1 MRNLLLTTAL
11 TIGTLGCGSEQSSL
25 EFSCD
30 AALPNVQC
38 SPLYEPTFNRLHERL
53 FEKKCALAGGACHA
67 ATGAQGG
74 LVLEGDADEVYE
86 TLMSDD
92 KWLKPQALGCGSIY
106 DRLHRQPGDSKLMPP
121 GAPLQASELC
131 ALNQWL
137 AAELLVR
144 RRSS

>member
-1 MRNLLLTTAL
+1 MTESMRNLLLTTAL
-11 TIGTLGCGSEQSSL
+11 TIGTLGCGSEPPPDGP
-25 EFSCD
+25 SCD
-30 AALPNVQC
+30 AALPDVQC
-38 SPLYEPTFNRLHERL
+38 SPLYEPTFNKLHERL

-74 LVLEGDADEVYE
+74 LVLEGDADEVYAIL
-86 TLMSDD
+86 TSDD
-92 KWLKPQALGCGSIY
+92 MWLAPQALGCGSIY

-137 AAELLVR
+137 TAGAPR
-144 RRSS
+144 